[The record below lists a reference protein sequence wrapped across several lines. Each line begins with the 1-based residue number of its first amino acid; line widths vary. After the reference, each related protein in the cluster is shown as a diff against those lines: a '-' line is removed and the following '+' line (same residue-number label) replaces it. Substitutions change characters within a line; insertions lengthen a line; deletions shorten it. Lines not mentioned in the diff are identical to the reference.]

1 MKITNVY
8 KYVLKK
14 ELSDQQYDLRV
25 KMQGQIYLKSV
36 LIIGDH
42 ILKKNPFRN
51 CVAPVFR
58 SSCYYKSFK
67 ALHRCENVI
76 LEYLS

>member
-14 ELSDQQYDLRV
+14 ELSDQQYDLGV

-42 ILKKNPFRN
+42 I
-51 CVAPVFR
+51 
-58 SSCYYKSFK
+58 
-67 ALHRCENVI
+67 
-76 LEYLS
+76 